1 MAALKINRNII
12 SVEYQFIHSKFRAV
26 SILPELPSN
35 EDDKERKIHDTLLS
49 AILLTL

>member
-12 SVEYQFIHSKFRAV
+12 SVEYQFMHSKLRAV

-35 EDDKERKIHDTLLS
+35 EDEDDKERKYMIHYFLQYY
-49 AILLTL
+49 